1 METIKSLTNQKVK
14 DWVKLKL
21 KDYREQTGLFLVAGE
36 HLVLEALKHKVIKE
50 LIVTEIPAY
59 GNDVPQYQVTPEIM
73 KKISGLISP
82 PDIIAICYKKEAKTI
97 GNQVLLLDTIQDPG
111 NLGTIIRSA
120 VAFGI
125 DTIVLSPGCV
135 DLYNDKVIRAS
146 EGMVFHL
153 SIFRQDLLEIINELK
168 THGYKIYGTDVHQGT
183 KLKQI
188 KFPIKKALIIGN
200 EGNGVN
206 QAITAACDIKI
217 NIPMAAN
224 CESLNVAMATT
235 IILYEMAGQDHE

>member
-82 PDIIAICYKKEAKTI
+82 PDIIAIC
-97 GNQVLLLDTIQDPG
+97 
-111 NLGTIIRSA
+111 S
-120 VAFGI
+120 
-125 DTIVLSPGCV
+125 
-135 DLYNDKVIRAS
+135 
-146 EGMVFHL
+146 
-153 SIFRQDLLEIINELK
+153 
-168 THGYKIYGTDVHQGT
+168 
-183 KLKQI
+183 
-188 KFPIKKALIIGN
+188 
-200 EGNGVN
+200 
-206 QAITAACDIKI
+206 
-217 NIPMAAN
+217 
-224 CESLNVAMATT
+224 
-235 IILYEMAGQDHE
+235 